1 MSPIEQVRPAQ
12 PGNWVR
18 RPEERKKR
26 GDADKGRARAPQ
38 DKQRSG
44 RDPGKGPDGHEHIV
58 DELA

>member
-1 MSPIEQVRPAQ
+1 MSPIEQVKPAQ

-18 RPEERKKR
+18 RPEGRNKR
-26 GDADKGRARAPQ
+26 GGAETARDKAPK

-44 RDPGKGPDGHEHIV
+44 RNPGDGPGGREHIV